1 MTPPQHQHACCS
13 CKGGAEGCGV
23 LPSVNRRRFLNLS
36 GATLGSALLSSCFR
50 GVVTAE
56 EGGADFEEVA
66 PVTCSGPGARYVPT
80 VKAVGYFRPR
90 DEKGYA
96 SGGETYVTHDVEAAF
111 QDYRRQLRD
120 GADKLGVKLDLEPQ
134 PLHGAEA
141 AARWVAEAKEQ
152 QPDGLVAMNLDLG
165 TRGIDA
171 AIAAA
176 GLPTVFFL
184 PTGILFGRVPD
195 HFRRPG
201 CLLCSTNDF
210 GQVIDGV
217 NMIRAASK
225 LRAMRYLLVS
235 GNRRHE
241 EKMAFFGSSL
251 QYLPES
257 IWKGEYDKVADDAH
271 VKPIAEFYLR
281 AAAERSGPTE
291 ADVRN
296 AARCYLAV
304 RNLMHAEEGDAFTM
318 NCLGA
323 TSHILPFPCI
333 AFSRLLDQGVPAAC
347 ERDMS
352 SGICLALS
360 QLLFDRPG
368 FQNNICPDTSDG
380 CMIASHC
387 TGPLRLAGTTA
398 KHQPFILRNHH
409 RRRDAVP
416 VAHWP
421 EGQRVTTIDV
431 SLGAEP
437 RMSIVTGT
445 VVDNLR
451 VPPSAGCAMLVKWK
465 PDGDVDVLNYPIVHN
480 HHFVTFFGDFKKQ
493 LTEFCQLARIRA
505 VSA

>member
-1 MTPPQHQHACCS
+1 M
-13 CKGGAEGCGV
+13 
-23 LPSVNRRRFLNLS
+23 
-36 GATLGSALLSSCFR
+36 GSALLSPYFR
-50 GVVTAE
+50 GLVSASEV
-56 EGGADFEEVA
+56 GAPYDEVA
-66 PVTCSGPGARYVPT
+66 PVTCSGPGACYVPT
-80 VKAVGYFRPR
+80 VKAVGYYRPR
-90 DEKGYA
+90 DEQGYA
-96 SGGETYVTHDVEAAF
+96 SGGETYVTHEVEAVF
-111 QDYRRQLRD
+111 KDYCQHLRD
-120 GADKLGVKLDLEPQ
+120 GAEELGVKLDLEPQ
-134 PLHGAEA
+134 PLHGVEA
-141 AARWVAEAKEQ
+141 AAAWVAKAKEEK
-152 QPDGLVAMNLDLG
+152 PDGLVAMNLDLG
-165 TRGIDA
+165 SGGIDA

-195 HFRRPG
+195 HFRQPG

-210 GQVIDGV
+210 RQVIDGMK
-217 NMIRAASK
+217 MIRAAAK
-225 LRAMRYLLVS
+225 LREMRYLLVS

-251 QYLPES
+251 RYLPES
-257 IWKGEYDKVADDAH
+257 IWKGEYDKVEDDAD

-281 AAAERSGPTE
+281 AAAEISGPSE
-291 ADVRN
+291 ADAWN

-304 RNLMHAEEGDAFTM
+304 RNLMHEEEGDAFTM

-368 FQNNICPDTSDG
+368 FQNNLCPDTSDG

-387 TGPLRLAGTTA
+387 TGPLRLGGTTA
-398 KHQPFILRNHH
+398 EHQPFILRNHH

-451 VPPSAGCAMLVKWK
+451 VPPSAGCAMLVKWQ

-493 LTEFCQLARIRA
+493 LADFCQLSRIRA
-505 VSA
+505 VSV